1 MPRFF
6 ALLVSLFLV
15 FPAAAAIVAG
25 PERPVTAPVLQPAAF
40 DQRDARIATDGEAFL
55 AVWQDLG
62 EFRSDVH
69 AARLTSEGRRID
81 DVPLVIAATT
91 EFGEGRPDAAF
102 GAGRYLVAWQA
113 GISIRFRF
121 VSPDGTMSEPVTL
134 DEGENPRVAFNGS
147 VFLLVY
153 SQFLGV
159 RAVVIDANG
168 NVLHW
173 IDTTDGT
180 QIPPQVVAVNGAFH
194 VVTALQTVAF
204 RRIEEDGTMGP
215 RQAIDLAPNLSRV
228 AVSADRGDVLVAWQA
243 NGQIRVAR
251 GTQVVETF
259 PEQSFVLDALIG
271 DLVVYRDAHNLY
283 VSAAGSDAVQAVPIP
298 RPLYVSGGVS
308 NDAGRTVLAIHAW
321 DTVAADDD
329 VFAHVLG
336 TNAFEPLAV
345 TPPLQAR
352 PDIAASGDVSL
363 AVWRESGIG
372 AALVDANGGITPLGK
387 LTEAYTATDPHV
399 ASNGDG
405 WMVVWVTSPTLYG
418 MRIARDGTRVD
429 AEPFVIAQITFVASN
444 GVAWDGERYVAV
456 YVLSIPSRVGST
468 STVMAARIDANNGI
482 EQVMLS
488 PGGAQYFDPVI
499 TTGGNGVLVAWWDR
513 TPTPGVAGVLLSRGG
528 TMTPLAFPDHDV
540 AIGGPAVAWNG
551 STFVVAA
558 LYTNDVQ
565 WFRVSP
571 TGVVTPTAG
580 TAAVPVKA
588 PGSRSVDLA
597 AIGERFLL
605 LAHGH
610 AAVLDPRG
618 FTAEPPVAVVPN
630 VPART
635 DGRWVIYT
643 VQTDAARPEL
653 TRVFVRQIGVAANPR
668 RRRAV

>member
-15 FPAAAAIVAG
+15 FPAAAVLVSG
-25 PERPVTAPVLQPAAF
+25 PERPMTAPVLQPAAF
-40 DQRDARIATDGEAFL
+40 DQRDPRIATDGEGFL
-55 AVWQDLG
+55 AVWQELG
-62 EFRSDVH
+62 EFRSDIH
-69 AARLTSEGRRID
+69 ATRLTDEGRRID
-81 DVPLVIAATT
+81 DVPLVIAATN
-91 EFGEGRPDAAF
+91 FGEARPDVAF
-102 GAGRYLVAWQA
+102 GVGRYLVAWQS
-113 GISIRFRF
+113 GINIRFRF
-121 VSPDGTMSEPVTL
+121 VSPDGTMTEPVTL
-134 DEGENPRVAFNGS
+134 DEGESPRVASNGS

-153 SQFLGV
+153 SQAARV

-180 QIPPQVVAVNGAFH
+180 QFPPQVAAVHGSFY
-194 VVTALQTVAF
+194 VVTALQTIAF
-204 RRIEEDGTMGP
+204 RRIEGDGTMGP

-228 AVSADRGDVLVAWQA
+228 AASADRGELLVAWQSD
-243 NGQIRVAR
+243 GQTRIAR

-259 PEQSFVLDALIG
+259 PAESFVLDALIG
-271 DLVVYRDAHNLY
+271 DLVVYRDEHNLY
-283 VSAAGSDAVQAVPIP
+283 AGVAGSDSGLVVAMP
-298 RPLYVSGGVS
+298 RPLYVNGGAS
-308 NDAGRTVLAIHAW
+308 NEDGRTVLAIHAW
-321 DTVAADDD
+321 DTIGADDD
-329 VFAHVLG
+329 VFTNVIG
-336 TNAFEPLAV
+336 TSTFEPLAV
-345 TPPLQAR
+345 TPPLQWR

-363 AVWRESGIG
+363 AVWREAGIG
-372 AALVDANGGITPLGK
+372 AALVDANGGVTPLGK
-387 LTEAYTATDPHV
+387 LTEAYGATDPHV

-405 WMVVWVTSPTLYG
+405 WMVVWVTSPNLYG

-468 STVMAARIDANNGI
+468 STVMAARIDANHGI

-499 TTGGNGVLVAWWDR
+499 TMGGDGVLVAWWDR
-513 TPTPGVAGVLLSRGG
+513 SATPGVAGVLLSRGG
-528 TMTPLAFPDHDV
+528 TVTPLAFPDFDV

-571 TGVVTPTAG
+571 TGVVTSTAG

-588 PGSRSVDLA
+588 PGPRSVDLA

-630 VPART
+630 GAAST

-643 VQTDAARPEL
+643 VQTDAVRPEF
-653 TRVFVRQIGVAANPR
+653 TRVFVRSVSVAANPP
-668 RRRAV
+668 RRRAVR

>member
-1 MPRFF
+1 MPRFL

-25 PERPVTAPVLQPAAF
+25 PERPVTTPVLRPAAY
-40 DQRDARIATDGEAFL
+40 DQRDARIATDGEGFL
-55 AVWQDLG
+55 AVWQELG

-69 AARLTSEGRRID
+69 ATRLTSEGRRID
-81 DVPLVIAATT
+81 DVPLVIAATN
-91 EFGEGRPDAAF
+91 FGEARPDVAF
-102 GAGRYLVAWQA
+102 GAGRYLVAWQS
-113 GISIRFRF
+113 GINIRFRF
-121 VSPDGTMSEPVTL
+121 VGPDGTMTEPVTV
-134 DEGENPRVAFNGS
+134 DEGENPRVAFNGR

-153 SQFLGV
+153 AQALGV
-159 RAVVIDANG
+159 RAVMIDPNG

-180 QIPPQVVAVNGAFH
+180 LVPPQVVAVNDAFY

-204 RRIEEDGTMGP
+204 RRIGEDGTIGP
-215 RQAIDLAPNLSRV
+215 RQAIELAPNLSRI
-228 AVSADRGDVLVAWQA
+228 AVSADRGDVMVAWQA
-243 NGQIRVAR
+243 NGEIRVAR

-259 PEQSFVLDALIG
+259 PEQAFILDALIG
-271 DLVVYRDAHNLY
+271 DLVVYRDEQNLY
-283 VSAAGSDAVQAVPIP
+283 AREAGGSVVQMVPIP
-298 RPLYVSGGVS
+298 RPLYASGGVS
-308 NDAGRTVLAIHAW
+308 NDDGRTVLAIHAW
-321 DTVAADDD
+321 DTVGAEDD
-329 VFAHVLG
+329 VFALVLG
-336 TNAFEPLAV
+336 TNSFEPLAV
-345 TPPLQAR
+345 TPPMQLR

-363 AVWRESGIG
+363 AVWREAGIG

-405 WMVVWVTSPTLYG
+405 WMVVWVASPNLYG
-418 MRIARDGTRVD
+418 MRIARDGARVD

-468 STVMAARIDANNGI
+468 STVMAARIHSNTQI

-499 TTGGNGVLVAWWDR
+499 TTGGDGVLVAWWDR
-513 TPTPGVAGVLLSRGG
+513 TPAPGVAGVLLSRGG
-528 TMTPLAFPDHDV
+528 TVTPLAFPDHDV

-558 LYTNDVQ
+558 TYTNDVQ

-588 PGSRSVDLA
+588 PGPRSIDLA
-597 AIGERFLL
+597 ALGERFLL
-605 LAHGH
+605 IAHGH
-610 AAVLDPRG
+610 AAMLDPRG

-630 VPART
+630 VAART
-635 DGRWVIYT
+635 DGRWVI
-643 VQTDAARPEL
+643 
-653 TRVFVRQIGVAANPR
+653 
-668 RRRAV
+668 